1 MRISDWSSDVCSSDL
16 LVVLGAFPIDA
27 EDADMPGM
35 VMPAGVD
42 AARDLDLQLAQ
53 ILLPLEIGEALGDL
67 LRDGDRARVGAAAI
81 IVSGAGVDVGDAIEI
96 DIRRPRFHE
105 GLPHRIQNGM
115 FGRAPWR
122 E

>member
-1 MRISDWSSDVCSSDL
+1 MIRRPPISTRTDPLFPYPTLFRS
-16 LVVLGAFPIDA
+16 LGALPIDA

-67 LRDGDRARVGAAAI
+67 LRDGDRARVGEAAI
-81 IVSGAGVDVGDAIEI
+81 IESGAGDDVGDEIEI
-96 DIRRPRFHE
+96 DEI
-105 GLPHRIQNGM
+105 
-115 FGRAPWR
+115 GRAHV
-122 E
+122 